1 MTGMLQ
7 KKTGRHVSLFQARI
21 VKSSQGG
28 VQRVRKDQCRA
39 TVKVDGK
46 KTFLTAT
53 MESWLKKLQNSPDQ
67 PPSAT

>member
-1 MTGMLQ
+1 MLQ
-7 KKTGRHVSLFQARI
+7 DNAGRHVSLFQAKI

-28 VQRVRKDQCRA
+28 AQRIRKHQCRA

-46 KTFLTAT
+46 KKFLTAT
-53 MESWLKKLQNSPDQ
+53 IESWLKKLQNFPAQ